1 MANSLTID
9 QAVTVLNSIVSQ
21 AQGGAS
27 LTATDLTD
35 FVSVAQS
42 ALLAGY
48 DPVLGAIS
56 QVLDKTIFSIR
67 PYYAKF
73 KAMEKTNSE
82 YGAWTRKIN
91 YCDRPFVQ
99 DDGFNLTDGTS
110 LDPWLI
116 RHPDVIQ
123 LNIYGQEVL
132 EDYITRTEEQL
143 KLAFRG
149 PNEFGEF
156 FAGALQNIS
165 DKHEQKNEAVAR
177 ANLMNAIGAI
187 TTCGG
192 TEQIVHLLTEYN
204 TILTAAGKTALT
216 NVTVYDPDN
225 YPAFMKWAYSRIQS
239 VRDFLTE
246 RSIMFHCNVPNASK
260 YIQRHTPYNRQ
271 ILYMYAPELRQMEAR
286 VLSAAFNEGYL
297 KYKDIELVN
306 YWQAIDTPT
315 DVEVIPV
322 GIDGDGAVYV
332 QETTPGT
339 PDTITVNNVF
349 ALLVDDDSM
358 GYTRYSDGMYATPI
372 NARGRY
378 TNLWYHMRWQSFVDL
393 TENMVLFTL
402 D

>member
-1 MANSLTID
+1 MANSLTIS
-9 QAVTVLNSIVSQ
+9 QAVTVLNSLISQ
-21 AQGGAS
+21 MQGGAS
-27 LTATDLTD
+27 LAATDVTD
-35 FVSVAQS
+35 FVSVAET
-42 ALLAGY
+42 ALKTGF

-56 QVLDKTIFSIR
+56 QVLDHTIFAIR

-73 KAMEKTNSE
+73 KAMEKTNAE

-110 LDPWLI
+110 LDPWVI
-116 RHPDVIQ
+116 RHPDTIQ
-123 LNIYGQEVL
+123 LNITGQEVV
-132 EDYITRTEEQL
+132 EDYFTRTEDQM

-149 PNEFGEF
+149 PDEFGQF
-156 FAGALQNIS
+156 WAGVLQNLS
-165 DKHEQKNEAVAR
+165 DKHEQKTEAIAR

-187 TTCGG
+187 AGTGG
-192 TEQIVHLLTEYN
+192 TEQTVHLLTEYN

-225 YPAFMKWAYSRIQS
+225 YSDFMKWVYSRIQT
-239 VRDFLTE
+239 VRDFMTE
-246 RSIMFHCNVPNASK
+246 RSINFHLNVTNASK

-286 VLSAAFNEGYL
+286 VLSAAFNEGRL
-297 KYKDIELVN
+297 AYKDIELVN
-306 YWQAIDTPT
+306 YWQSIETPT
-315 DVEVIPV
+315 DVNVKY
-322 GIDGDGAVYV
+322 GSIDADGEYDAAASA
-332 QETTPGT
+332 TTVSN
-339 PDTITVNNVF
+339 IF
-349 ALLVDDDSM
+349 ALLVDDDAM

-378 TNLWYHMRWQSFVDL
+378 TNFWYHWRWMQYCDM